1 MAKIMDTIKKV
12 FLFYF
17 LDKAWRKNNIFLW
30 WKKCFQDRI
39 NKFYITPLSGS
50 FGKMVANFQFFNYEQ
65 LPTVVHEVMLSLY
78 ILLYIK
84 INQDWSRHQ
93 ILHHIIFLLDKI
105 SRATEHTWAASYINL
120 SESTMKLHNGK
131 ISKLIKEQIIYCQS
145 SNGKIHSRLRA
156 RLCYHCKRKRSV
168 ISNFLPT
175 VN

>member
-1 MAKIMDTIKKV
+1 M
-12 FLFYF
+12 
-17 LDKAWRKNNIFLW
+17 
-30 WKKCFQDRI
+30 
-39 NKFYITPLSGS
+39 
-50 FGKMVANFQFFNYEQ
+50 ANFQFFNYEQ
-65 LPTVVHEVMLSLY
+65 LPTVVHEVMLSIY

-105 SRATEHTWAASYINL
+105 SRATEHTWAASDINL

-156 RLCYHCKRKRSV
+156 RLCYHCKRKNAVWFPIFYPRSTNIECKEHV
-168 ISNFLPT
+168 YIFVRTQSPSFH
-175 VN
+175 